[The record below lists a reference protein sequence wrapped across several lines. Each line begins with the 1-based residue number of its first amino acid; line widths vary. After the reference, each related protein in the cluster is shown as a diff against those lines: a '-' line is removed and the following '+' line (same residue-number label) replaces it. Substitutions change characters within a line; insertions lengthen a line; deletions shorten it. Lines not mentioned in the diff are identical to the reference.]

1 MGTGGMMDE
10 KVNKLLFIGDR
21 PLSFLVNIV
30 MLVVQITPINK
41 MGYVYCL
48 FTYIVL
54 AEADYPSNVGT
65 RVKH

>member
-1 MGTGGMMDE
+1 MKRST
-10 KVNKLLFIGDR
+10 NCWLIGDR

-41 MGYVYCL
+41 TGYVYCL

-54 AEADYPSNVGT
+54 LEADYPSNIGT